1 MNERSEGQQ
10 VLSVL
15 FGHLPLHA
23 GLVSGR
29 IAEHP
34 VGALDEVGKTGLFG
48 SFAVGFGGG
57 AGQVTRSELFGN
69 QRPPPRAPA
78 ACEEEQVGR
87 RWPTIYTAKG

>member
-48 SFAVGFGGG
+48 SFAVGRKVVD
-57 AGQVTRSELFGN
+57 GQQGRGSGQSLVDQG
-69 QRPPPRAPA
+69 RAV
-78 ACEEEQVGR
+78 VGE
-87 RWPTIYTAKG
+87 TG